1 MANIKISSANASL
14 SQAAARLL
22 IYFVL
27 GLFAFYSLLPLL
39 VMLSNS
45 FRTIDEIKAGSVL
58 ALPSAPTL
66 DAWRVAWSEACI
78 GTTCKG
84 LRSHFWV
91 SVTIVVPAVI
101 ISTLIGSING
111 YALTKWRFKG
121 ANVVFG
127 LLLFGCFIPYQVVIL
142 PMATTLG
149 YLGLAGSAAGLV
161 LVNTLY
167 GLPFTTLFFRNYYVT
182 VPDEIVRAA
191 TIDGAGFFKTFWYI
205 VLPISGPIFV
215 VTVIWQFTGIWN
227 DFLFGAS
234 FSPTGDSQPVI
245 VALNNLVNT
254 TTGVKYYNVDFAAS
268 ILAALPVILIYVLAG
283 KYFVRG
289 LMSGSVKG

>member
-1 MANIKISSANASL
+1 MANIEISSSKTSI
-14 SQAAARLL
+14 SQTAVRLL

-27 GLFAFYSLLPLL
+27 GLFVFYSLLPLL

-66 DAWRVAWSEACI
+66 DAWRIAWSEACI

-84 LRSHFWV
+84 LQPHFWV

-101 ISTLIGSING
+101 ISTTIGSING

-121 ANVVFG
+121 ANVIFG

>member
-1 MANIKISSANASL
+1 MAD
-14 SQAAARLL
+14 AATFSTARLGHRL
-22 IYFVL
+22 ARISIYL
-27 GLFAFYSLLPLL
+27 LLLLFAFYSLLPLL

-45 FRTIDEIKAGSVL
+45 LRTIEEIKGGSIL
-58 ALPSAPTL
+58 AFPSSPTL
-66 DAWRVAWSEACI
+66 DAWKIAWNEACI
-78 GTTCKG
+78 GTTCSG
-84 LRSHFWV
+84 LKPHFFV
-91 SVTIVVPAVI
+91 SLSIVTPAVI
-101 ISTLIGSING
+101 ISTMIGALNG
-111 YALTKWRFKG
+111 YALTKWRFRG
-121 ANVVFG
+121 ANLVFG

-142 PMATTLG
+142 PMAITLG
-149 YLGLAGSAAGLV
+149 FLKLAGSPAGLV
-161 LVNTLY
+161 LVSTLY

-191 TIDGAGFFKTFWYI
+191 TVDGAGFFQTFWYVI
-205 VLPISGPIFV
+205 LPVSAPIFV

-234 FSPTGDSQPVI
+234 FSATGASQPVI

-268 ILAALPVILIYVLAG
+268 ILAALPTIIVYALAG

-289 LMSGSVKG
+289 LMAGSVKG

>member
-1 MANIKISSANASL
+1 MTRIASPSAQMSASHV
-14 SQAAARLL
+14 AGRIL
-22 IYFVL
+22 IHLVL
-27 GLFAFYSLLPLL
+27 GAFALYSLLPFL

-45 FRTIDEIKAGSVL
+45 FRTIEEIKAGSVL
-58 ALPSAPTL
+58 AFPSAPTL
-66 DAWRVAWSEACI
+66 DAWKIAWSQACI
-78 GTTCKG
+78 GTTCNG
-84 LRSHFWV
+84 LQPHFWV
-91 SVTIVVPAVI
+91 SVSIVVPAVT
-101 ISTLIGSING
+101 ISTLIGSLNG

-121 ANVVFG
+121 ANLIFG

-142 PMATTLG
+142 PMAMTLG
-149 YLGLAGSAAGLV
+149 SLRLAGSPAGLV

-182 VPDEIVRAA
+182 VPNEIVRAA

-215 VTVIWQFTGIWN
+215 VTIIWQFTGIWN

-234 FSPTGDSQPVI
+234 FSPTGNSQPVI